1 MKRKAEQELEERGN
15 KQRMWWGDG
24 NQWERGEMIG
34 EGSYGSVFL
43 AFWKKPLWELNLND
57 TPPAPV
63 MAVKSAKLSDSE
75 SIQHEAGILSDFIGS
90 PFVIQYLG
98 EEITTIDDTGEE
110 IFNLALEF
118 AAGGTLDGLIQSYR
132 GHGLPESDVRSYT
145 RCILEGLIHIHN
157 CDYVHCDLKPENILL
172 VPSDTSTS
180 GSSSFVAKIADFG
193 LTKSTKDDMDGWRGT
208 PRYTDPDALIDNVQ
222 KQCSDI
228 WSLGAIVLEML
239 TGKPPWD
246 VEPDSTLDDFLDMVA
261 GEITPKIPTEISG
274 LARDFLMKCI
284 AVNSWERFTA
294 QKLLL
299 HPFVQEPQLS
309 EPSHAKVKVLSS
321 SLGSECGASCFKP
334 IEDYRTNSAPVP
346 RIQPSPGFEIP
357 AGL

>member
-1 MKRKAEQELEERGN
+1 MKRKAEQELEERAK

-75 SIQHEAGILSDFIGS
+75 SIQHEAG
-90 PFVIQYLG
+90 
-98 EEITTIDDTGEE
+98 EE

-145 RCILEGLIHIHN
+145 RCILEGLVHIHN

-172 VPSDTSTS
+172 VPSDTSTA

-193 LTKSTKDDMDGWRGT
+193 LTKSNKDDMDGWRGT

-228 WSLGAIVLEML
+228 WSLGAVVLEML

-274 LARDFLMKCI
+274 LARDFLMKCL

-299 HPFVQEPQLS
+299 HQFVQEPQLS
-309 EPSHAKVKVLSS
+309 EPSHAKLKVLSS
-321 SLGSECGASCFKP
+321 SLGSEDGASCFKP

-346 RIQPSPGFEIP
+346 RIQPPPVFEIP
-357 AGL
+357 VGL

>member
-1 MKRKAEQELEERGN
+1 
-15 KQRMWWGDG
+15 MWWGDG

-57 TPPAPV
+57 TPPAPA

-145 RCILEGLIHIHN
+145 SRRTSFLF
-157 CDYVHCDLKPENILL
+157 L
-172 VPSDTSTS
+172 VDTSTS

-274 LARDFLMKCI
+274 LARDFLMKCL

-299 HPFVQEPQLS
+299 HQFVQEPQLS

-321 SLGSECGASCFKP
+321 SLGSEDGASCFKP

-346 RIQPSPGFEIP
+346 RIQPPPGFEIP

>member
-1 MKRKAEQELEERGN
+1 MKRKAEQELEDRGK

-63 MAVKSAKLSDSE
+63 MAVKSAKLSNSE

-132 GHGLPESDVRSYT
+132 GHGLPESD
-145 RCILEGLIHIHN
+145 
-157 CDYVHCDLKPENILL
+157 PENILL

-274 LARDFLMKCI
+274 LARDFLMKCL

-299 HPFVQEPQLS
+299 HQFVQEPQLS

-321 SLGSECGASCFKP
+321 SLGSEDGGSGFKL

-346 RIQPSPGFEIP
+346 RIQPPPGFEIP